1 MKSVRI
7 ILSSKFTRS
16 VSTRAAIENLFKD
29 LIADEVVIDF
39 SDIHFISSSAAHQMV
54 IEIKNLEKKCI
65 KVICENST
73 DDVFKMLEL
82 AKTDRKNI
90 FTVPPPI
97 KHNVVRSES
106 DLTRLFSGAV

>member
-16 VSTRAAIENLFKD
+16 VSTRAAIENLFKN
-29 LIADEVVIDF
+29 LVADELFIDF

-54 IEIKNLEKKCI
+54 TEIKLLEKKNV
-65 KVICENST
+65 KVILENTT
-73 DDVFKMLEL
+73 DDVSKMLEL

-90 FTVPPPI
+90 FTVTPVM
-97 KHNVVRSES
+97 KHFVVRSES
-106 DLTRLFSGAV
+106 DLSKLISGAI